1 MKTIKRTKVA
11 KTLSKAHGNHTKIKN
26 LTNLFFFLTLQRPRS
41 FYYRKQSIDLQSESF
56 D

>member
-1 MKTIKRTKVA
+1 METIKRTKVA
-11 KTLSKAHGNHTKIKN
+11 KTLSKAHDNHTKIKN
-26 LTNLFFFLTLQRPRS
+26 LTNLFFLTLQRPRS